1 MTPSQE
7 ARVRAL
13 LLALRPATVHH
24 GDCVGSDARFHAICR
39 EALGDA
45 VRIVVHPPE
54 NPALRAFMPGD
65 EVLPPRPYIAR
76 DDDIIAASSTIIATP
91 GEAAEVLRSG
101 TWTTIRHARKAGKD
115 VRIVT
120 P

>member
-1 MTPSQE
+1 
-7 ARVRAL
+7 L
-13 LLALRPATVHH
+13 H
-24 GDCVGSDARFHAICR
+24 D
-39 EALGDA
+39 
-45 VRIVVHPPE
+45 
-54 NPALRAFMPGD
+54 D